1 MYVVK
6 EGRAMQYLFT
16 ERAHLMC
23 PNMCFG
29 IVMVVSWS
37 YNASKIRATIAA
49 LTEAHPFLKA
59 VLKFTAENKAY
70 YHITERSQVEL
81 LLQDQEVRAIDD
93 ASVMAEYERLTSRDW
108 NLLEDGLL
116 KVAAWPMGGQT
127 CFLLVFHHLL
137 ADGRGALGLA
147 QELADHYAL
156 GVQPH
161 PVEEQ
166 LIASKQDMPADSE
179 LPFISRTLVRRA
191 NKTWVKE
198 KQKLTYQA
206 YHACAEAFL
215 EKDVI
220 KHEIA
225 HVPQE
230 ELDQILKSCHEHEV
244 TLNDYLL
251 AEMMI
256 KEGTEKV
263 IMACDLRERLPK
275 YKEGA
280 LGNYST
286 AFSVVIKQKKKDLF
300 VLAKAVHKQVR
311 KIMEDPSALWL
322 VLQCYADLD
331 PGLLDAAWISCQGD
345 FPSKAG
351 KFIGSMFF
359 GFTAAKGHSITN
371 LGRMESRSITEGFF
385 IPPASPAIKKT
396 LGVLTVNGTMT
407 VCSSE
412 R

>member
-1 MYVVK
+1 
-6 EGRAMQYLFT
+6 MQYLFT

-29 IVMVVSWS
+29 IVMAVSRA
-37 YNASKIRATIAA
+37 YEASKIQAAIAA
-49 LTEAHPFLKA
+49 LAEAHPFLKA

-70 YHITERSQVEL
+70 YYITERSQAEL
-81 LLQDQEVRAIDD
+81 LLQDQEVRAIED
-93 ASVMAEYERLTSRDW
+93 ASVMAEYERLTLKDW
-108 NLLEDGLL
+108 DLLEEGML

-147 QELADHYAL
+147 QELADHYAF

-161 PVEEQ
+161 HAEEQ
-166 LIASKQDMPADSE
+166 LIASKEDMPKNSE
-179 LPFISRTLVRRA
+179 LSFISRILVRRA
-191 NKTWVKE
+191 NMNWAKE

-206 YHACAEAFL
+206 YHSCADAFL
-215 EKDVI
+215 KKDVI

-244 TLNDYLL
+244 TMNDYLL
-251 AEMMI
+251 AEMMV

-263 IMACDLRERLPK
+263 IMACDLRDRLSMYEK
-275 YKEGA
+275 GA
-280 LGNYST
+280 MGNYST
-286 AFSVVIKQKKKDLF
+286 AFSVVVKPKEKDPF

-311 KIMEDPSALWL
+311 KIMEDSSALWL

-359 GFTAAKGHSITN
+359 GFAAAKGHSITN

-385 IPPASPAIKKT
+385 IPPASPAMKKT